1 MRYIDGL
8 GRVNMARF
16 HKSGEVIECSFCG
29 KAQSRVGK
37 LIAGPGGVYI
47 CDECVDLCNEII
59 DEQGLVPRRQRR
71 RASLLGAGVQAPAGS
86 GPGAPLGLNAASL
99 AAEFDLPEETAA
111 AILARVSASAEL

>member
-1 MRYIDGL
+1 
-8 GRVNMARF
+8 MARF

-47 CDECVDLCNEII
+47 CDECVDLCNLII
-59 DEQGLVPRRQRR
+59 EEEGFDPRRRR
-71 RASLLGAGVQAPAGS
+71 RPTSSAGAGVRAPASS

-111 AILARVSASAEL
+111 AILARVSASAEP